1 MLLSLFGLIIVTLL
15 ILFFIFKKKIL
26 LFLKLRKLSKDINE
40 EQINKSVMKYDFEE
54 EEEFE
59 IENEKN
65 KLKEELIKKLRN
77 G

>member
-1 MLLSLFGLIIVTLL
+1 M
-15 ILFFIFKKKIL
+15 IL
-26 LFLKLRKLSKDINE
+26 LFLKKRKSPKDINE

-65 KLKEELIKKLRN
+65 KLKAELIKVI
-77 G
+77 